1 MEREKR
7 RISDGKKMTE
17 IKQDM
22 ADKEIIRLAEERRRE
37 KLETLAAKEKIKKQI
52 QVSHLSS
59 LVWYFVTNWALVLTL
74 ISRKLT

>member
-1 MEREKR
+1 
-7 RISDGKKMTE
+7 MTE